1 MQDNQNQLEMG
12 HDDLKAALECLLFA
26 SGEVLTRK
34 KLAEILCVKGKT
46 LEIVIDLLKMDY
58 ADPGRGLTVIDED
71 GGLRI
76 ATKRSLSFYLDKL
89 FSNTRKKGLS
99 NAALEV
105 LAIVALRQP
114 TTKSIIEELRG
125 CNCDGAIQT
134 LLKRELI
141 ESSGKSAKIGSPQ
154 LYVTTKKFLTT
165 FELESLD
172 DLPNPEELILI

>member
-1 MQDNQNQLEMG
+1 MDNQLEMG
-12 HDDLKAALECLLFA
+12 HDDLKAVLECMLFA
-26 SGEVLTRK
+26 SGEPLSRRKLSEVLG
-34 KLAEILCVKGKT
+34 VKGRT
-46 LEIVIDLLKMDY
+46 LEIVIDLLKTDY
-58 ADPGRGLTVIDED
+58 SDPGRGLTIIDED
-71 GGLRI
+71 GSLRI
-76 ATKRSLSFYLDKL
+76 ATKRSLSTYLDKL

-105 LAIVALRQP
+105 LAIIALRQP
-114 TTKSIIEELRG
+114 ATKSTVEDLRG

-141 ESSGKSAKIGSPQ
+141 ESSGKSNKIGSPQ
-154 LYVTTKKFLTT
+154 LYVTTKKFLVT